1 MTRMIAMGL
10 ATMMLAGCSVFG
22 FRTTEPVTIKK
33 EEVARTPLNLPD
45 PAPLKPRSPEWML
58 ITPENAEAV
67 WQRLRDSNTDL
78 VLLGLTDDGYERL
91 ALDQAEI
98 RVFIAQLRAILQKY
112 RDYYE
117 PAKPAPAPAANGPT
131 Q

>member
-1 MTRMIAMGL
+1 MTRVLTL
-10 ATMMLAGCSVFG
+10 ALMSVMLAGCAFPG
-22 FRTTEPVTIKK
+22 FRKVDEVTIKK
-33 EEVARTPLNLPD
+33 EEVARTPLNIPD
-45 PAPLKPRSPEWML
+45 PAPLKPRTPEWIL

-67 WQRLRDSNTDL
+67 WKRLRDSNTDL

-98 RVFIAQLRAILQKY
+98 RVFLAQIRAILQRY

-117 PAKPAPAPAANGPT
+117 PAQPPT
-131 Q
+131 K